1 MLGFLRKNL
10 FTLSIVVSVA
20 AAFVWPD
27 FFTQW
32 GDFKL
37 IGLIAPLLMVI
48 MFGMGTTLSIGDF
61 ARVAKMPVPVAT
73 GVALQFLLMPTLGF
87 CIGKVLG
94 LEPDL
99 AIGCIVIGSVAGGS
113 ASNVIAYIAKAN
125 VALSVTMTC
134 VSTFLSPF
142 ATPFLVKLYAGETVE
157 VDALAMALEI
167 MKITILPTVLGL
179 VVHRV
184 LRRPFERNRA
194 AVERILSLVSMTGIC
209 IILAVIMG
217 PAHEKAK
224 EMGLVLIAAAATHN
238 TCGLLA
244 GYWATRLMMRFF
256 PGRITE
262 RDCRTIAIEVGMQNG
277 GMATQLAAK
286 FFSPVAALVPN
297 VFGIWMDVSGSVL
310 ANFWSRRAT
319 AEPDGDREQAIENN
333 GGK

>member
-1 MLGFLRKNL
+1 MIRSIREFLRKYL
-10 FTLSIVVSVA
+10 FTLSLVASVA
-20 AAFVWPD
+20 AAFIWPA
-27 FFTQW
+27 FFTSW
-32 GDFKL
+32 GSFKL
-37 IGLIAPLLMVI
+37 TGLIAPLIMVI
-48 MFGMGTTLSIGDF
+48 MFGMGTTLSAGDF
-61 ARVAKMPVPVAT
+61 IRIAKMPIPVAT
-73 GVALQFLLMPTLGF
+73 GVGLQFLLMPALGF
-87 CIGKVLG
+87 CIAKVLG

-99 AIGCIVIGSVAGGS
+99 AVGCIVIGSVAGGT

-142 ATPFLVKLYAGETVE
+142 ATPFLVKLYAGTIVE
-157 VDALAMALEI
+157 IDALAMAFEI
-167 MKITILPTVLGL
+167 VKITIVPTVLGL
-179 VVHRV
+179 VVHRL
-184 LRRPFERNRA
+184 LRRQFERNRKGIEG
-194 AVERILSLVSMTGIC
+194 VLSFVSMAGIC

-224 EMGLVLIAAAATHN
+224 EAGFVLIAAAAMHN

-244 GYWATRLMMRFF
+244 GYWATRFMMRLF

-310 ANFWSRRAT
+310 ANFWSRKDDVQVKKEET
-319 AEPDGDREQAIENN
+319 DED
-333 GGK
+333 